1 VGDGPAQAIFLVDS
15 TNGEATEVIS
25 HIPVGNYLIRLPA
38 ASEPPVEPGHLS
50 FTVEGDE
57 LVLAVRSAQGFTY
70 QLQHCTNPAAIAW
83 TDLGDPLVGDGSILE
98 FRQNIALTTAFELF
112 QLRID
117 PSS

>member
-1 VGDGPAQAIFLVDS
+1 M
-15 TNGEATEVIS
+15 IS

-57 LVLAVRSAQGFTY
+57 LVLAVLSAQGFTY
-70 QLQHCTNPAAIAW
+70 QLQHSTNPAAIAW